1 MNLTERTIRDAQ
13 PGPKQRFLWDAQV
26 KGLGVRITPAGS
38 KAYVLD
44 YRMHERRR
52 RPVLARVS
60 EISLREA
67 RQRAS
72 AELARIRAGESDPLT
87 RRQEAREAP
96 TVNDGIDR
104 FFGEYAPARIATERL
119 TERTAREYRWQADRH
134 IRPAIGKR
142 RIEDVTRQDVE
153 RMVSRLAPIA
163 RNRILALTSRLFTL
177 FEHWELRPQHT
188 NPARGIK
195 RSVEEPRDRVL
206 SPSELAALGDA
217 LARAEEAKPAPVAA
231 IRFAA
236 LTGLRISEVL
246 GMQWAHVQPEN
257 GAVVLPKTKT
267 GRRVHGLPAAA
278 LELLASLPRINE
290 WVFTTGVR
298 AGREAP
304 VSYKT
309 ARGVFAAV
317 AADAGVPDAR
327 LHDLRRTVMTRA
339 AGSGLGAHV
348 LRDLLG
354 HKTTAMADRY
364 VRHAGA
370 AVRDAQEAIGATIAA
385 QLGGAQPAD
394 VVSLDARR
402 GAGG

>member
-13 PGPKQRFLWDAQV
+13 PGSKQRFLWDAQV
-26 KGLGVRITPAGS
+26 KGLGVRITTAGS

-44 YRMHERRR
+44 YRMHGRRR
-52 RPVLARVS
+52 RAVLARVS
-60 EISLREA
+60 EVSLREA
-67 RQRAS
+67 RLRAG
-72 AELARIRAGESDPLT
+72 AELARIRAGETDPLT
-87 RRQEAREAP
+87 RRQEARAAP
-96 TVNDGIDR
+96 TVNDGLDR
-104 FFGEYAPARIATERL
+104 FFGEYAPNRIATERL
-119 TERTAREYRWQADRH
+119 TERTTREYRWQAERH
-134 IRPAIGKR
+134 VRPALGR
-142 RIEDVTRQDVE
+142 LRIEDVGRQDVE
-153 RMVSRLAPIA
+153 RMVSRLAPVA
-163 RNRILALTSRLFTL
+163 RNRLLALTSRLFTL
-177 FEHWELRPQHT
+177 FEHWELRPQRT
-188 NPARGIK
+188 NPARGIE
-195 RSVEEPRDRVL
+195 RAIEEPRDRVL

-246 GMQWAHVQPEN
+246 GVQWAHVRHEN

-290 WVFTTGVR
+290 WVFTTGR
-298 AGREAP
+298 GREAA

-309 ARGVFAAV
+309 ARAVFTSV

-385 QLGGAQPAD
+385 QLGGAQAAP
-394 VVSLDARR
+394 VVSLDEARR
-402 GAGG
+402 AG

>member
-13 PGPKQRFLWDAQV
+13 PGSKQRFLWDAQV
-26 KGLGVRITPAGS
+26 KGLGVRVTMAGS

-44 YRMHERRR
+44 YRMHGRRR
-52 RPVLARVS
+52 RAVLARVS
-60 EISLREA
+60 EVSLREA
-67 RQRAS
+67 RQRAG

-87 RRQEAREAP
+87 RRQEASAAP
-96 TVNDGIDR
+96 TVNDGLDR
-104 FFGEYAPARIATERL
+104 FFGEWAPTRIATERL
-119 TERTAREYRWQADRH
+119 TERTTREYRWQAERYV
-134 IRPAIGKR
+134 RPAIGR
-142 RIEDVTRQDVE
+142 LRIEDVGRQDVE
-153 RMVSRLAPIA
+153 KMVRPLAPVA
-163 RNRILALTSRLFTL
+163 RNRLLALTSRVFTL
-177 FEHWELRPQHT
+177 FEHWEWRAQRT
-188 NPARGIK
+188 NPARGIE
-195 RSVEEPRDRVL
+195 RALEEPRDRVL

-217 LARAEEAKPAPVAA
+217 LARAEAAAAAVAA

-246 GMQWAHVQPEN
+246 GVQWAHVQPESA
-257 GAVVLPKTKT
+257 AVVLPKTKT
-267 GRRVHGLPAAA
+267 GRRVHGLPSAA

-290 WVFTTGVR
+290 WVFTTGR
-298 AGREAP
+298 AHDAP
-304 VSYKT
+304 VTYKT
-309 ARGVFAAV
+309 VRRAWKAV

-385 QLGGAQPAD
+385 QLDGAQAAP

-402 GAGG
+402 TGASAG